1 MTFFTS
7 IELFAAFFREVVVM
21 VHIVDT
27 LPALAV
33 LGYLVQSLFP
43 MGNIMVTSIPNEL
56 GPTAEV

>member
-1 MTFFTS
+1 MTTFFTS

-33 LGYLVQSLFP
+33 LGKCLLICYHKLVSLMSSF
-43 MGNIMVTSIPNEL
+43 
-56 GPTAEV
+56 